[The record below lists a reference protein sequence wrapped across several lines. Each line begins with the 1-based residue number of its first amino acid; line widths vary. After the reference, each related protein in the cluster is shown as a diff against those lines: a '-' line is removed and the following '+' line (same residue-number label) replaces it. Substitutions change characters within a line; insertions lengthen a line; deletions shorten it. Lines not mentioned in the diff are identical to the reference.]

1 LKHENPIDLTELG
14 AYALLSVLC
23 FIGALIQDIL
33 WIFPSVIF
41 FAFCLMEIFEKRI
54 WRHTAIMI
62 RSLDKIS
69 SKPMSRYAVY
79 IIGILFF
86 VTIILLPPILGITL
100 NLNLFMDV
108 VKDSALMSKA
118 LSAIFNS
125 FAVAI
130 FVGIMDLAAGIPTA
144 WFIARGKSRWLNVID
159 TLADLPFIIPTV
171 ALGYSLLLFWNSS
184 YGISGLFGGSLIS
197 PGWLL
202 VILLHF
208 VFSFP
213 IVVRV
218 MVGAL
223 MDYQYV
229 YEEAARTLGA
239 HPVGAERT
247 VTFPILKPSMIGAFV
262 LAFARSI
269 SETGATIIVAGTFE
283 NGAVF
288 IQKLNTPGNLAPL
301 VFASSLLILIAIVIF
316 AIIQVLGPRLKV
328 PIQRVS
334 PSFEKKLSGKKVVSL
349 RDGATLFTFF
359 IIILLPALF
368 VIISAF
374 PALVDGTLNNALA
387 AKGVFW
393 QQYWPSLALSYF
405 IGFMATLINVILGLP
420 MAIMIARKR
429 LGKTVSALFDILVNI
444 PIIVPS
450 VALGFSLGLF
460 WRGLPFTIPELLLVI
475 FAHISI
481 TYPYF
486 VKSLATAISRVDF
499 EMENAA
505 RILGARPFA
514 VFRTIILPLVKYSF
528 FAGAI
533 IMFTRSV
540 SETGATLAVI
550 SPTSPLKTVPVLL
563 VGYIKSLITA
573 TGVHMSSEVGLG
585 CGFLILFSVIILLV
599 LRLVIRGRARY

>member
-1 LKHENPIDLTELG
+1 M
-14 AYALLSVLC
+14 SVK
-23 FIGALIQDIL
+23 AR
-33 WIFPSVIF
+33 VIKF
-41 FAFCLMEIFEKRI
+41 
-54 WRHTAIMI
+54 
-62 RSLDKIS
+62 LDKIS
-69 SKPMSRYAVY
+69 SKPMTRYAVY
-79 IIGILFF
+79 LVGILFF
-86 VTIILLPPILGITL
+86 VIIILVPPILGITL
-100 NLNLFMDV
+100 KLNLFQEV
-108 VKDSALMSKA
+108 VNDPALMSRA
-118 LSAIFNS
+118 LNAIFNS

-130 FVGIMDLAAGIPTA
+130 FVGIIDLAAGIPTA
-144 WFIARGKSRWLNVID
+144 WFISRGKSRWLNLID

-184 YGISGLFGGSLIS
+184 YGISALFGGSLIS
-197 PGWLL
+197 PGWVL

-218 MVGAL
+218 MAGAL

-247 VTFPILKPSMIGAFV
+247 VTFPMLKPSVIGAFV

-269 SETGATIIVAGTFE
+269 SETGATVIVAGTFE

-288 IQKLNTPGNLAPL
+288 IQKLNTPGNSAPL
-301 VFASSLLILIAIVIF
+301 VFASTLLILIAIVMF
-316 AIIQVLGPRLKV
+316 VIIQVLGPRLRIPMK
-328 PIQRVS
+328 RMS
-334 PSFEKKLSGKKVVSL
+334 PSFDKKLSGGKVVSL
-349 RDGATLFTFF
+349 RDGSTLFVFF
-359 IIILLPALF
+359 FIILLPALF
-368 VIISAF
+368 VIASAF
-374 PALVDGTLNNALA
+374 PALMDGTLNNALA
-387 AKGVFW
+387 AKGPFW
-393 QQYWPSLALSYF
+393 EQYWPSLALSYF
-405 IGFMATLINVILGLP
+405 IGFMATLVNVILGLP
-420 MAIMIARKR
+420 MAIMIARR
-429 LGKTVSALFDILVNI
+429 RMGKTMSAIFDILVNI

-460 WRGLPFTIPELLLVI
+460 WRGLPFTIPELLLVVL
-475 FAHISI
+475 AHISI

-486 VKSLATAISRVDF
+486 VKSLAAAISRVDF

-540 SETGATLAVI
+540 SETGATVAVI
-550 SPTSPLKTVPVLL
+550 SPTSTLKTVPVLL
-563 VGYIKSLITA
+563 VNYIKQLITP
-573 TGVHMSSEVGLG
+573 TGVGLSSNVGLG
-585 CGFLILFSVIILLV
+585 CGFLILFSIIILLV
-599 LRLVIRGRARY
+599 LKFVIRGRARY